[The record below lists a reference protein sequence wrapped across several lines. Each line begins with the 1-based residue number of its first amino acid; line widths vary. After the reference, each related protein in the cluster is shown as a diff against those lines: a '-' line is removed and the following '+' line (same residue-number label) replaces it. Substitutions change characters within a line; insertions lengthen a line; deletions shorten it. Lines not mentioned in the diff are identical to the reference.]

1 MRCVPVDCRHQS
13 SLHSPGCVHWHC
25 FERFFGVE
33 ADLSVPSRFAL
44 LRGSCFELAW
54 KRARASFDRRS
65 MPSSQGRVPQGWRR
79 KEVSER
85 RRVDLEGS
93 GRGGLD

>member
-13 SLHSPGCVHWHC
+13 SLHSPGCVQWHC

-44 LRGSCFELAW
+44 LRGSCFALAW
-54 KRARASFDRRS
+54 KRARARFDPRS
-65 MPSSQGRVPQGWRR
+65 MSASQVWVGAGALRLEAKGSVGAEASS
-79 KEVSER
+79 S
-85 RRVDLEGS
+85 
-93 GRGGLD
+93 